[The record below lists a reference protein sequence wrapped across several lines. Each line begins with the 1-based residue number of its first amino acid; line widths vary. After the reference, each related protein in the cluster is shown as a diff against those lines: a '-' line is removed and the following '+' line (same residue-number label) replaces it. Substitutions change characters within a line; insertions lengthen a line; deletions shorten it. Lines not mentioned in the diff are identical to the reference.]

1 MRVEQRTGWMDELEL
16 ISRSSQ
22 GSVVGQK
29 VSQPVTCSLLTGE
42 KLQL

>member
-1 MRVEQRTGWMDELEL
+1 MDELEL

-42 KLQL
+42 EKLQL